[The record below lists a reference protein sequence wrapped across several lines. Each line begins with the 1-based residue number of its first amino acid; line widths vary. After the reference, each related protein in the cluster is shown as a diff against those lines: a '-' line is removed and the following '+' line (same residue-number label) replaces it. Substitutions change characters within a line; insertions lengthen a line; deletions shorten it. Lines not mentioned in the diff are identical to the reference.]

1 VVRCTVLLA
10 ASLLAASCA
19 TAPPAIGPQLPYD
32 APDERELA
40 HVPFFPQEDYQCG
53 PAALATVL
61 TASGIDVTADA
72 LTRQVYLPG
81 RRGSLQTEL
90 IAATRR
96 HGRLPYRLEGGLPA
110 LLAQVDAGH
119 PVVVLQNLGF
129 KRWPRWHYA
138 VVVGYSAADDTVVL
152 RSGTTPRLSMPAW
165 LFQRTWRDSNQWA
178 LMTLPPDELPAEP
191 DPDAWVEA
199 AAALEATGK
208 TDAAHEAFAVAV
220 RQWPDHPAARLGL
233 ANTLYQRGDAAGS
246 EEVLRELVADHPD
259 YHAARNNLGHV
270 LAERGCTA
278 EAREVIGPLLDD
290 ESVPARVREVATRA
304 AAAWPPDAATEQ
316 GACTAPP
323 DTRAAAAGYMP
334 IRSRWSLK
342 KAP

>member
-1 VVRCTVLLA
+1 MLRGTVLLA

-32 APDERELA
+32 APVERELA

-61 TASGIDVTADA
+61 SASGVDVTADA

-90 IAATRR
+90 VAATRR

-138 VVVGYSAADDTVVL
+138 VVVGYSAAEDTVVL
-152 RSGTTPRLSMPAW
+152 RSGTTRRLSMPAW

-178 LMTLPPDELPAEP
+178 LMALGPDELPAEP

-199 AAALEATGK
+199 AAALEATGN
-208 TDAAHEAFAVAV
+208 TGAAHEAFAVAV

-233 ANTLYQRGDAAGS
+233 GNTLYQRGDAAAA
-246 EEVLRELVADHPD
+246 EAVLRELVADRPD
-259 YHAARNNLGHV
+259 YHAGRNNLAHV

-278 EAREVIGPLLDD
+278 EARAVIAPLVDD
-290 ESVPARVREVATRA
+290 ESVSPGIRVA
-304 AAAWPPDAATEQ
+304 AARTASNWPSGQPGADAC
-316 GACTAPP
+316 GPP
-323 DTRAAAAGYMP
+323 
-334 IRSRWSLK
+334 
-342 KAP
+342 